1 MTCIIFL
8 YIFFKKFQRSPS
20 LTLDFMFRRKKRKE
34 TKKNNNNNKLYW
46 GMYWRSHQKCWS
58 NFPSQFATFEAL
70 FHSDQIGRSSTQP
83 KPSCRTDPEGIQLWC
98 WMPPPQK
105 NDVILCCFSS
115 NKEWIRLLF
124 FALTPCRFQ
133 ENIWNMDSYSL
144 HTSFP
149 SPYLLT
155 SEISCNSNIFAYSW
169 IRKASVGDVIS

>member
-98 WMPPPQK
+98 WMPPPKKMMSFYVVFHPTK
-105 NDVILCCFSS
+105 NESGYSFLLLHLAGFRKIYGTWILIHCIHHSHLLTYSHLKSVVIL
-115 NKEWIRLLF
+115 
-124 FALTPCRFQ
+124 T
-133 ENIWNMDSYSL
+133 YL
-144 HTSFP
+144 H
-149 SPYLLT
+149 
-155 SEISCNSNIFAYSW
+155 I
-169 IRKASVGDVIS
+169 VG